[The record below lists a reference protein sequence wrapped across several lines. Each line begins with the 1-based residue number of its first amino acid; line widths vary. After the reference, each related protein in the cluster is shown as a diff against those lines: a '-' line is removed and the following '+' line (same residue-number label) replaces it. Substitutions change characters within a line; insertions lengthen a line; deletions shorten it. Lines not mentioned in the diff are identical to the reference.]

1 MTGEITELVP
11 TQQKPKSKKEIEL
24 LKCAHELVELL
35 ESDKPKSIPNIYA
48 IINKMIGIVGPSYS
62 NIPSDMKKGLGVAY
76 ASSIGETEIGAKA
89 AYTRSAL
96 SLLRGA
102 VKIAHG
108 PKSQLTTIDNY
119 IYIMEQEMQTIEQ
132 QGEEAMLDKLWAKTN
147 RTIDYLTLM
156 IFNGYG
162 ELNSKGF
169 NFKKEDSKET
179 LK

>member
-1 MTGEITELVP
+1 MTEEIAVVP
-11 TQQKPKSKKEIEL
+11 PQKPRSKKEIEL

-35 ESDKPKSIPNIYA
+35 ESDKTKSIPEVYT
-48 IINKMIGIVGPSYS
+48 IINKMIRIIGPSYA
-62 NIPSDMKKGLGVAY
+62 NIPADMKKGLGVAY

-108 PKSQLTTIDNY
+108 PQSQLSTIDNY
-119 IYIMEQEMQTIEQ
+119 IYIMEQEMQSIEQ
-132 QGEEAMLDKLWAKTN
+132 QGEEAMLDKLWSKTN
-147 RTIDYLTLM
+147 RTLDYITLM

-169 NFKKEDSKET
+169 SFKKEDKET